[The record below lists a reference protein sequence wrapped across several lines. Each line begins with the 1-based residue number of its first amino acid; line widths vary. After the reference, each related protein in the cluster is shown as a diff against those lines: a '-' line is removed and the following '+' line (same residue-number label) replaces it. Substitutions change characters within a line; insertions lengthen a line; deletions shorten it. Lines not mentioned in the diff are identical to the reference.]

1 MPTRARA
8 GNLTAALVLV
18 AALELVLN
26 RLANRLFLPRSII
39 SGANASGSLVAR
51 IVADSGP
58 FLFHLTGVLALL
70 VLALALTGLLR
81 RRELF
86 PEPAPAR
93 LAISAIGVTFWVLAT
108 LSVLIGQVPRAFV
121 LPLEA
126 SFGFLSLLTAGA
138 LLRARVPAR
147 VKVGVVLFAL
157 PAALHVAGAVFSRMG
172 WGRGRPALGDLF
184 PWVEVSLI
192 LGAASAPFTLVARR
206 QDEPGQLGWLG
217 NLGWTGTM
225 GKLGRIVPLALAIVL
240 TATLGLAL
248 KTRFDLMQ
256 AIALNGPHLEIPR
269 LSSLVGL
276 AYLIAALGWSYAVAR
291 LMSERG
297 GSRLAA
303 YGLLLLAIG
312 GYPLGSPVELSV
324 SLLGLLSLSV
334 GELRAQGRGVPAA
347 AKGATAPLDRTEWRA
362 WIGRLATAAHD
373 GSAPEVGP
381 PEAVVVEEDN
391 LEASRIRAHRRGRG
405 VAMRFLRRRGRI
417 TEVELTVGDPGRRE
431 PSATIERHR
440 SWLARSPEQ
449 RLPLP
454 RTKTGDALFDQKF
467 SVHGEAPLQSEAVRH
482 QIVRQDEGVLSLWKG
497 TAARYH
503 AKSGVADAD
512 ALMKLLDL
520 LIDLV
525 EAGTA
530 AA

>member
-1 MPTRARA
+1 
-8 GNLTAALVLV
+8 LTAALVLV
-18 AALELVLN
+18 AALELILN

-39 SGANASGSLVAR
+39 SGANASASMIAR
-51 IVADSGP
+51 VTADAGP

-70 VLALALTGLLR
+70 VLALALAGLLR

-93 LAISAIGVTFWVLAT
+93 LAISVIGVTFWVLAT
-108 LSVLIGQVPRAFV
+108 LSVLVGQVPRGFV

-157 PAALHVAGAVFSRMG
+157 PAALHVTGAVFSRMG
-172 WGRGRPALGDLF
+172 WGRSRPSLGDLF
-184 PWVEVSLI
+184 PWVEASLI

-206 QDEPGQLGWLG
+206 PGAPGKPG
-217 NLGWTGTM
+217 KSGWTGD
-225 GKLGRIVPLALAIVL
+225 LGWIGPLALAIVL
-240 TATLGLAL
+240 TVALSLAL
-248 KTRFDLMQ
+248 NSRYDLMQ

-269 LSSLVGL
+269 LASLMGL
-276 AYLIAALGWSYAVAR
+276 AYLVAALGWSYAVVR
-291 LMSERG
+291 LITERG
-297 GSRLAA
+297 GTRLAA

-334 GELRAQGRGVPAA
+334 GELRAQGRGVPAGA
-347 AKGATAPLDRTEWRA
+347 RGATAALDRTQWRA

-381 PEAVVVEEDN
+381 PEAVVVEEDD

-417 TEVELTVGDPGRRE
+417 SEVELTVGDPGHRE

-449 RLPLP
+449 RLALP
-454 RTKTGDALFDQKF
+454 RTKTGDAIFDQKF
-467 SVHGEAPLQSEAVRH
+467 SVHGEAPLESEEVRRE
-482 QIVRQDEGVLSLWKG
+482 IVRQDDGVLSLWKG
-497 TAARYH
+497 TAARYLAH
-503 AKSGVADAD
+503 SGVADAE

-525 EAGTA
+525 DAGTA